1 MKNRERKSAE
11 AARNFLEEEAKKA
24 AEVEAKKAAEEE
36 ARKAEEE
43 LEKRKEELRKKLQ
56 VRADEVVAE
65 ELQRRGMEKRS
76 EDLLEMQ
83 QVAET
88 RRRNQL
94 KGRARGSKPSSSS
107 SESTGEEEKAVEG
120 KKKDE
125 EMVDESNA
133 AKGPEQEDEQMAEE
147 SKAAKE
153 PEQEDKQMAEES
165 EAAKDL
171 EQEDESMSMAEAI
184 RASYKI
190 TDETIAS
197 LLEEDKMPSIRSVML
212 TLEDSIQDLPTAYG
226 AKMEKLAD
234 EFTEWTGQLQD
245 AADRAEEDLEENGAK
260 KDSTRNMR
268 DLALVKK
275 AEAEMKKVEAD
286 AEIAEADE
294 MLKTIMIEAENLQA
308 GKKTVRET
316 LDSSQRISIMLKDTV
331 EQMKSVTAENV
342 ELRSRLFQE
351 PKKEKNPQLAM
362 LKAMMRKRKLAGGS
376 MTPMSGVSP
385 SETEEGGERKK
396 VRGSDK
402 PSEPKL
408 PPKVKPEPKSAPD
421 VLKDKDRKERE
432 AESPAGK
439 DEKAGTKRRVNPKW
453 MLDSAESSQF
463 GCFFCVAQTHKAKDC
478 PSMWELVRLRK
489 VPTPSATM
497 RQQQRADLFCQAGYD
512 EGRGYDLLPENSSD
526 RKTVRFYGFNAHTYQ
541 KCYSYNKMGS
551 SQRQKYDDEVEK
563 IIKGQ
568 SQPGGRIPN
577 PKWREEKASR
587 RAKAIAVGDDDGK
600 KDERAGEPKEKK
612 EKPSIFTAPVALPK
626 EPIAANSPGEKA

>member
-1 MKNRERKSAE
+1 MKLMREWHKEREKWMKKEYEESSKQSRWLYWLDLVKPAELKKVKRIVVEELNKEGEGPPEEEEEGENAPRVEDEAGSDSTSTSTDEEQERKSAE

-396 VRGSDK
+396 VRG
-402 PSEPKL
+402 EGL
-408 PPKVKPEPKSAPD
+408 PVDVGTSTFEKSAD
-421 VLKDKDRKERE
+421 TIGDYE
-432 AESPAGK
+432 AA
-439 DEKAGTKRRVNPKW
+439 
-453 MLDSAESSQF
+453 
-463 GCFFCVAQTHKAKDC
+463 
-478 PSMWELVRLRK
+478 
-489 VPTPSATM
+489 AT
-497 RQQQRADLFCQAGYD
+497 
-512 EGRGYDLLPENSSD
+512 
-526 RKTVRFYGFNAHTYQ
+526 
-541 KCYSYNKMGS
+541 
-551 SQRQKYDDEVEK
+551 
-563 IIKGQ
+563 
-568 SQPGGRIPN
+568 
-577 PKWREEKASR
+577 

-612 EKPSIFTAPVALPK
+612 VKKPEEKKMPTKDRKGK
-626 EPIAANSPGEKA
+626 EKKEKKDKKETKEKKEKKENKTDERPETGSTFSEKDIRDMDTKSQEDEEKMKGKKWLYGACEKS